1 MLAALLGGSVAFST
15 PPTFTNPFASLFAAA
30 APDTSKE
37 ENGLDEQYPWRFDGR
52 FWFRP
57 AIVPMPATAPPEGL
71 TPIGLFGYTL
81 GGVVCLEYD
90 ESPVGPY
97 IEYVTMGALVSKRG
111 ALGQWGSRLFVSTDP
126 AEEVCVRT
134 WDVPAEVATM
144 TFDESSDGPLCVDA
158 PPQLVAGSGG
168 GRETIRVNGWAS
180 TQHNGDGEVGRFGGV
195 PVLWTP
201 STKTLWAPFVPL
213 PPPSSSAA
221 DADTDADAAPP
232 GLPLHQLRLSA
243 SSLRLHLCGQPAS
256 DQLGLPS
263 PIGFSVDG
271 LRIENARAG
280 EKPL

>member
-1 MLAALLGGSVAFST
+1 MPGVRRIARWSLHRVRDHGRAREQAWGFGAVGLAAVRLHGSR
-15 PPTFTNPFASLFAAA
+15 
-30 APDTSKE
+30 
-37 ENGLDEQYPWRFDGR
+37 G
-52 FWFRP
+52 
-57 AIVPMPATAPPEGL
+57 
-71 TPIGLFGYTL
+71 
-81 GGVVCLEYD
+81 GGVR
-90 ESPVGPY
+90 
-97 IEYVTMGALVSKRG
+97 TH
-111 ALGQWGSRLFVSTDP
+111 LGRACRSCHHDLRRELG
-126 AEEVCVRT
+126 RT
-134 WDVPAEVATM
+134 SLRRCASA
-144 TFDESSDGPLCVDA
+144 
-158 PPQLVAGSGG
+158 AG
-168 GRETIRVNGWAS
+168 ETIRVNGWAS

-271 LRIENARAG
+271 LRIEIARAG